1 MLTLFVKEI
10 PTDITKLETKNIR
23 KTRSTANQFDA
34 ETLTQALQTK
44 VERHAQSQ
52 LQNGIIVP
60 QRDSYG
66 HHKTG
71 NKNHQILD
79 PQKSISCR
87 HNEPR
92 TWINET
98 KCTQSQLKHYHCS
111 SKRFLYTSRNWNQK
125 SQRMTQSTVKQSY
138 AGTLTQ
144 TMLSDVQRNARTF
157 SCKTLPLF
165 VKEIPTD
172 VKKMETKV
180 IWKTRSTAKQFDART
195 LTEALQT
202 ELEKNA
208 QTVSNKMLSLF
219 VRDSYG
225 HHEIGNKNHQED
237 TIHSKSIWCSD
248 IDWSATNW
256 SKTKCTDTRLQN
268 VTIVCQKES
277 YGHHKIGRQNLLSN
291 HNGTGNK
298 NHQKEHNPQPINLMQ
313 WHWLKHYKLKW
324 DEMQTLDCKMLSL
337 FVKKN
342 PTDNTKLQTKIIRKT
357 RSTANQFDAETLAQA
372 LPTKVER
379 HAQTVS
385 YKMLLLF
392 VKKIPTD
399 ITKLETKIIKNSI
412 HKKSISCRHN
422 EPRSWIRI
430 ETKRTQ
436 SQLKHYHC
444 SSKRFL
450 YTSRNWN
457 QKSQPRTQS
466 TVKQSDAGTLTETM
480 SSDVQRKARTFSSK
494 MLSLILKEIP
504 TDITKLE
511 TKIIRQTRST
521 ANQFDAATLT
531 EVLQTEVGRNAQTLG
546 CKKLP
551 LFVKKNPT
559 VITKLEGKTFCQITT
574 KLETKIIRKNTI
586 HSQSI

>member
-180 IWKTRSTAKQFDART
+180 IWKTRSTANQFDAGT

-208 QTVSNKMLSLF
+208 QTVSYN
-219 VRDSYG
+219 
-225 HHEIGNKNHQED
+225 
-237 TIHSKSIWCSD
+237 
-248 IDWSATNW
+248 
-256 SKTKCTDTRLQN
+256 
-268 VTIVCQKES
+268 
-277 YGHHKIGRQNLLSN
+277 
-291 HNGTGNK
+291 
-298 NHQKEHNPQPINLMQ
+298 
-313 WHWLKHYKLKW
+313 
-324 DEMQTLDCKMLSL
+324 
-337 FVKKN
+337 
-342 PTDNTKLQTKIIRKT
+342 
-357 RSTANQFDAETLAQA
+357 
-372 LPTKVER
+372 
-379 HAQTVS
+379 
-385 YKMLLLF
+385 MLLLF
-392 VKKIPTD
+392 V
-399 ITKLETKIIKNSI
+399 
-412 HKKSISCRHN
+412 
-422 EPRSWIRI
+422 
-430 ETKRTQ
+430 
-436 SQLKHYHC
+436 
-444 SSKRFL
+444 
-450 YTSRNWN
+450 
-457 QKSQPRTQS
+457 
-466 TVKQSDAGTLTETM
+466 
-480 SSDVQRKARTFSSK
+480 
-494 MLSLILKEIP
+494 KEIP

-511 TKIIRQTRST
+511 TKIIKYSIHKKSISCRHIETRSWT
-521 ANQFDAATLT
+521 
-531 EVLQTEVGRNAQTLG
+531 R
-546 CKKLP
+546 
-551 LFVKKNPT
+551 
-559 VITKLEGKTFCQITT
+559 I
-574 KLETKIIRKNTI
+574 ETKITQSQLKHYHCSSRDSYIHHETGTKNHNGGLNLRLSNLMLGHRLKRCYPMCNEMHWHPAAKCYHCLSKRIQRTTQNWEQKSSERHNPQQI
-586 HSQSI
+586 NLMLRHWLKHYKLKWNEMHRQSATTC